1 MLIYIVAFKLIISLV
16 LAVFNFRVNKNTI
29 YLTGFLVTIALSG
42 LLHYFAFMG
51 DNASLM
57 AVFNYHITPTYYLFG
72 PFLFFYVRGT
82 LTDRNKLSRRDY
94 FHFIPA
100 VISFLSIVPFYF
112 KNWDY
117 KLIVARKIIDNPEVL
132 KVWNEGVLY
141 PSYFNVIGRPMFF
154 MIYLIATI
162 ALFLR
167 YNRSLAKY
175 GPVSAQKTLIK
186 RWLVWL
192 ISLSTL
198 ACASY
203 FAGAIMFIFSDV
215 VNKELVNS
223 SPLGYLTGVFFLTIP
238 LLILA
243 FPPILYGIPIHKKGK
258 RKNFEHK
265 VDASDVYSFVGKSDD
280 PFQQDAKYI
289 LDNIHEEKW
298 YLDPEFNVDFL
309 ALKLDIPKHHIYYCF
324 NYIIKSKFT
333 KLRAQLRI
341 SHAKRLLEEK
351 KSQNLSQ
358 EDMESI
364 ALTSGFGTLY
374 RFISAFQEEEGT
386 TPMEYVK
393 KL

>member
-29 YLTGFLVTIALSG
+29 YLTGFLVAIALSG

-51 DNASLM
+51 DDEELM

-82 LTDRNKLSRRDY
+82 LTDRNKLSQRDY
-94 FHFIPA
+94 WHFMPA
-100 VISFLSIVPFYF
+100 VISFLSIFPFYF
-112 KNWDY
+112 KPWSY
-117 KLIVARKIIDNPEVL
+117 KLEVARKIIDNPEVL
-132 KVWNEGVLY
+132 KIWNEGVIY
-141 PSYFNVIGRPMFF
+141 PSYFNVLGRPLFF
-154 MIYLIATI
+154 LIYLIATV

-167 YNRSLAKY
+167 YKRSLDKY
-175 GPVSAQKTLIK
+175 TPVSAQKTLIM
-186 RWLVWL
+186 RWLIWL
-192 ISLSTL
+192 ITLSSL
-198 ACASY
+198 ACLSY
-203 FAGAIMFIFSDV
+203 FTGAILFIFSDI
-215 VNKELVNS
+215 VNKEMVNS
-223 SPLGYLTGVFFLTIP
+223 SPLGYLTGIFFLTIP

-258 RKNFEHK
+258 RRNFQHK
-265 VDASDVYSFVGKSDD
+265 VDASDVYSFVGKTED
-280 PFQQDAKYI
+280 PFQQDAIFI
-289 LDNIHEEKW
+289 LDNIHQHQW
-298 YLDPEFNVDFL
+298 YLDPDFNVDFL

-341 SHAKRLLEEK
+341 AHAKKLLEERK
-351 KSQNLSQ
+351 TSSLGQD
-358 EDMESI
+358 EMEVI
-364 ALTSGFGTLY
+364 AQASGFGTLY

-393 KL
+393 K